1 MCNTENYEL
10 VTAEPYICIFPVYLD
25 HVMREEAKKDRK
37 MGGCAKVSLYLN
49 GVF

>member
-25 HVMREEAKKDRK
+25 HVMREEPRMTEKWEAVLKSV
-37 MGGCAKVSLYLN
+37 CI
-49 GVF
+49 